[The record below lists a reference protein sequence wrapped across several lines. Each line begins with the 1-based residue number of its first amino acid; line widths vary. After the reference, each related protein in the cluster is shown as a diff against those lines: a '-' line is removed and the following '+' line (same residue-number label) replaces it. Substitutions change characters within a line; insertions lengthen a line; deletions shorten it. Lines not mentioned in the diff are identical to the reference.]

1 MASPKP
7 LALQT
12 VDDLQITGSPT
23 SIPSPS
29 APQAASP
36 ITSAPAAD
44 GPVAAVAADKKS
56 QRIMFDLAAEG
67 DAAALSA
74 FLAKGI
80 DPNTCDYDRRCS
92 RLLYFQPAF

>member
-12 VDDLQITGSPT
+12 VDDLKITGSPT

-29 APQAASP
+29 APQVASA

-44 GPVAAVAADKKS
+44 PAAAVAADKKMI
-56 QRIMFDLAAEG
+56 RIMFDLAAEG

-92 RLLYFQPAF
+92 RLRHFQPAF